1 MERKAILVVE
11 ADAAERDRMSAW
23 LDEAGFEAIVCP
35 GPTGPEFVCVGGR
48 GKPCPLAH
56 PADIVVLDPWLASDG
71 EMVGTSAG
79 ELLAF
84 YLSSGKSVVILGR
97 GDAPLG
103 LFAGEPMALLERR
116 PDRESLIRTVRSLI
130 QRLPTR
136 GKENEG

>member
-11 ADAAERDRMSAW
+11 ADAAEREQMSAW
-23 LDEAGFEAIVCP
+23 LDEAGFDVLACP
-35 GPTGPEFVCVGGR
+35 GPVGPDFVCVGGR
-48 GKPCPLAH
+48 GTPCPLVH
-56 PADIVVLDPWLASDG
+56 PADVVVLDPCLASDG
-71 EMVGTSAG
+71 DMVGTAAG
-79 ELLAF
+79 ELLAL
-84 YLSSGKSVVILGR
+84 YLSTGKSVVVLGR

-130 QRLPTR
+130 QRLPTK